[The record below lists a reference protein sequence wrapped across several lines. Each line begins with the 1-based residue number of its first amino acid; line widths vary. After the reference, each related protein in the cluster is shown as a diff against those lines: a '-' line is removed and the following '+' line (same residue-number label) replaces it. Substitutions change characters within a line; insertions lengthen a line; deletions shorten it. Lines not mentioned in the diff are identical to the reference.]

1 MTASPPNPNDHSW
14 LTKLSTDS
22 QETAEYYDDWAGNYD
37 ETLAQWNYQSP
48 TIVATMLKQEVPPYG
63 DVLDAGCGTGLSGKA
78 LHDAGFRRITGI
90 DISQASLDVAARTA
104 VYDRL
109 LQINMQ
115 RVPLPLEGDEF
126 AAVQC
131 VGVLTYVPDTAAI
144 LREFCRVVQPGGL
157 VAFTQRE
164 DLFKERDVAGVM
176 RTLADEGLW
185 TPVSVSEPQAY
196 LPGNADY
203 ADKVKVIYCLCRS
216 A

>member
-1 MTASPPNPNDHSW
+1 MTASSPHSNDHSW

-22 QETAEYYDDWAGNYD
+22 QEAAAYYDAWAEDYD
-37 ETLAQWNYQSP
+37 QTLAHWNYQSP
-48 TIVATMLKQEVPPYG
+48 TIVATMLKQEVPPDG
-63 DVLDAGCGTGLSGKA
+63 HVLDAGCGTGLSGRA
-78 LHDAGFRRITGI
+78 LRAAGFRRLTGI
-90 DISQASLDVAARTA
+90 DISQASLDVAARA
-104 VYDRL
+104 GVYERL
-109 LQINMQ
+109 LQVNMQ
-115 RVPLPLEGDEF
+115 QVPLPLETHVF

-164 DLFKERDVAGVM
+164 DLFKERGVAGVM
-176 RTLADEGLW
+176 QTLADEGVW

-203 ADKVKVIYCLCRS
+203 ADQVKVIYCACRS